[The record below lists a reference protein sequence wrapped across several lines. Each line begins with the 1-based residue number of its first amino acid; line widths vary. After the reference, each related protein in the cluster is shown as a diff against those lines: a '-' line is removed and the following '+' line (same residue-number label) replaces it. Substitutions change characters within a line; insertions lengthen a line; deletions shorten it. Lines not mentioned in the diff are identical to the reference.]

1 MGNTYM
7 SESDL
12 QALQARRSEL
22 DAIDCSIEQKNRL
35 ISGIRDYKHIE
46 YGMNPFGF
54 YQVLAVKGHKTIPH
68 ELTGNFTHPS
78 YIIKLVDN
86 LLREGKLIEPK

>member
-12 QALQARRSEL
+12 KALQERRSEL
-22 DAIDCSIEQKNRL
+22 GAIDCSIEQKNRL
-35 ISGIRDYKHIE
+35 ISGIRDYKFVE
-46 YGMNPFGF
+46 YGMSQYGY
-54 YQVLAVKGHKTIPH
+54 YQVLSIKGSKSIPH

-78 YIIKLVDN
+78 YLTKVVDN
-86 LLREGKLIEPK
+86 LLKEGKLIEPK